1 MIRIVD
7 YIHESGLVPECRG
20 WGRTITESH
29 RIRLDDRGLGF
40 ARIALSSE
48 ENEIGGIFMMGRFL
62 LALIALVIALL
73 SGHPVFAQG
82 VTDLRAFEKRCTSC
96 HGNPSVAQAPDG
108 LALRKLTPEAVYAA
122 ITTGATHAKLAEVSD
137 DEKRMIAGYL
147 GGRKVDA
154 ARLTDAKLMSN
165 PCPVNPVIKS
175 LTSEPMWNGW
185 GADLT
190 NARMQSAKAAGLTAD
205 DVPKLKL
212 KWAFGLPAAEIM
224 WAQPTIAAGR
234 VFVGADSGGI
244 YSIDEE
250 SGCVHWSFQAD
261 AGVRN
266 AITIRAIKGQGA
278 AKYAVYF
285 GDIKANVYAVD
296 AATGKQ
302 IWKTKVEDHPA
313 ARITGSPIGYEDRLY
328 VPVSSTEERAAGYS
342 TTYPCCSF
350 RGSVAALDANTGKQ
364 IWKTYI
370 IPDAP
375 QPRKKTA
382 AGVQL
387 LGPAGGAIWDTPTL
401 DPAHHALYIGTGD
414 AYTETEQPIK
424 TTDGIMAINMDTGK
438 VLWSAQD
445 TSNDVWLAGC
455 GAQNTSENCPKDIG
469 PDYDFGSS
477 PILRSLPNGHRI
489 LVAGQ
494 KDGIVWAHDPDEQG
508 AVVWKTQLVDK
519 IVRGVITFGGAADE
533 QNAYFG
539 LSTGGIEAVQLS
551 NGEKKW
557 FAPIQSAQEGRG
569 SGQSAAITAIPGVIF
584 SGGWDGT
591 LRAFSTSDGHPL
603 WQYDTMQEVKTVNG
617 IPAKGGSMGAPG
629 PTVAGGM
636 LFVGSGYTF
645 GAGATGN
652 LLLAFSVR

>member
-1 MIRIVD
+1 MI
-7 YIHESGLVPECRG
+7 S
-20 WGRTITESH
+20 
-29 RIRLDDRGLGF
+29 
-40 ARIALSSE
+40 A
-48 ENEIGGIFMMGRFL
+48 
-62 LALIALVIALL
+62 ALVITLL
-73 SGHPVFAQG
+73 PGHPAFAQS
-82 VTDLRAFEKRCTSC
+82 TADLRAFEKRCTSC

-108 LALRKLTPEAVYAA
+108 LALRKLTPEVAYAA
-122 ITTGATHAKLAEVSD
+122 IRAGATHATLADVSD

-165 PCPVNPVIKS
+165 PCPANPGIKS
-175 LTSEPMWNGW
+175 LTAEPMWNGW

-190 NARMQSAKAAGLTAD
+190 NARMQSAKAAGMTAD
-205 DVPKLKL
+205 DVPTLKL

-234 VFVGADSGGI
+234 VFIGADSGGV
-244 YSIDEE
+244 YAIDEAA
-250 SGCVHWSFQAD
+250 GCVHWSFQAD

-302 IWKTKVEDHPA
+302 IWKTKVEDHPV
-313 ARITGSPIGYEDRLY
+313 ARITGAPIAYEDRLY
-328 VPVSSTEERAAGYS
+328 VPVSSSEERAAGSS
-342 TTYPCCSF
+342 TTYPCCTF
-350 RGSVAALDANTGKQ
+350 RGNVTALDANTGKQ
-364 IWKTYI
+364 IWKTYVTA
-370 IPDAP
+370 DAP
-375 QPRKKTA
+375 QPGKKTA

-387 LGPAGGAIWDTPTL
+387 WGPAGGAVWNSPTL
-401 DPAHHALYIGTGD
+401 DPAHHALYVGTGD
-414 AYTETEQPIK
+414 AYTQTEQPVK
-424 TTDGIMAINMDTGK
+424 TTDSVMAIDMDTGK

-445 TSNDVWLAGC
+445 TPNDVWLAGC
-455 GAQNTSENCPKDIG
+455 GGQNTSENCPKNLG
-469 PDYDFGSS
+469 PDLDFGSS

-494 KDGIVWAHDPDEQG
+494 KSGAVWAHDPDEQG
-508 AVVWKTQLVDK
+508 AVVWKAQLVDK
-519 IVRGVITFGGAADE
+519 GGRITFGGAADE

-539 LSTGGIEAVQLS
+539 LSSGGIAAVQLS

-557 FAPIQSAQEGRG
+557 FTPIQPAQGGRAG
-569 SGQSAAITAIPGVIF
+569 GQSAAITAIPGVVF
-584 SGGWDGT
+584 SGGSDGM
-591 LRAFSTSDGHPL
+591 LRAFSTADGRPL
-603 WQYDTMQEVKTVNG
+603 WQYDTTQDVKTVNG

-636 LFVGSGYTF
+636 LLVGSGYTF
-645 GAGATGN
+645 GAGVTGN

>member
-1 MIRIVD
+1 VIRIVD

-40 ARIALSSE
+40 AKIALSSE